1 MNLIILEFLIL
12 DFNTWKL
19 WFHCINFPNLP
30 LVNKYLYLC
39 RCINI
44 VVQFLLIPGE
54 FNFLAFP
61 YVNLLEFSR
70 VGIVK
75 IEMKQKSNKLKRILK
90 MQIYTMAFYR
100 EDKIIISSYSKL
112 QNVKNKIKLTS
123 IFVYSFS
130 RIQEIPLHCTLYVTQ
145 QTP

>member
-1 MNLIILEFLIL
+1 MNLIIPEFLML

-19 WFHCINFPNLP
+19 WFYCINFLNLP
-30 LVNKYLYLC
+30 FVNKYLYLC
-39 RCINI
+39 KCINVI
-44 VVQFLLIPGE
+44 VQFLLIPGE

-61 YVNLLEFSR
+61 YVNLLEFSK

-90 MQIYTMAFYR
+90 IQIYRMAFYR
-100 EDKIIISSYSKL
+100 EDETIISSYSKL

-130 RIQEIPLHCTLYVTQ
+130 RIREIPLQCTLYVTQ
-145 QTP
+145 ETP